1 MDGCWGSGISSFP
14 TMSSTSNFPTFPIFI
29 MDAECPICPAPVVP
43 NYTVTL
49 EKLVYWTIGYGG
61 WLGMAL
67 MPVIWRLPIRGS
79 VMIVLSCAAPPLC
92 GIVMTG
98 FFSAIY
104 AAAYL
109 IYTVSSIMVDPLFLK
124 SCVGSCAIGLG
135 SIALYFVTMP
145 ATFNLDKLVA
155 EDDAKETQHDD
166 ESDDTSEGDSDAG
179 SDAGSDHINDEFS
192 EEANDD
198 DGSDVGS
205 DDANE
210 EEEESDVGSEVSASE
225 NSASS
230 SPSDTWRE
238 TADFDR
244 LRTAPPLPTNDS

>member
-1 MDGCWGSGISSFP
+1 
-14 TMSSTSNFPTFPIFI
+14 
-29 MDAECPICPAPVVP
+29 MDAECPICPAPVFP

-155 EDDAKETQHDD
+155 ENNAKETQHDD
-166 ESDDTSEGDSDAG
+166 ESDDTSEGDSDNA
-179 SDAGSDHINDEFS
+179 NDEFS
-192 EEANDD
+192 EEASDD
-198 DGSDVGS
+198 EGDVGS

-210 EEEESDVGSEVSASE
+210 EEEGSDVGSEVSASD

-244 LRTAPPLPTNDS
+244 LRAAPPLPTNDS